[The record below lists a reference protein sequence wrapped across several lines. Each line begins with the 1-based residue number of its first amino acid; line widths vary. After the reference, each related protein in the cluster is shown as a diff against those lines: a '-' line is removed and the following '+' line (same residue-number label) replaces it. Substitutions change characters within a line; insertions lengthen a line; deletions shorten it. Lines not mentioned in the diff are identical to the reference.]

1 MMKDQKGVTLVEL
14 LVTLAITSIV
24 LVSLFQITR
33 YSMNG
38 YRRQTSTVNLQM
50 DARTFLSGLS
60 SDVRRSDR
68 VYITGDT
75 LFVERGGQGHAYEF
89 EGQQVKRN
97 GSVVLENVTMFQK
110 TIVQGVLEVTIET
123 IDNDQSNALSIKLS
137 LGEREVFEE

>member
-24 LVSLFQITR
+24 LVSLFQIIR
-33 YSMNG
+33 FSMNG

-75 LFVERGGQGHAYEF
+75 LFVERGGQGHAYEL
-89 EGQQVKRN
+89 EGHQVKRN

-110 TIVQGVLEVTIET
+110 TIAHGVLEVTIET
-123 IDNDQSNALSIKLS
+123 MDNVQSNALSIKLS